1 MQAWAIGS
9 VMFAFDLPCAAFA
22 WDGRGYSEKSANMS
36 DWMNEGGN
44 LAILF
49 FIQKT
54 IQEKL
59 QTEAATELEQFQ
71 ILCITASSTLSY
83 TSSYMSQ

>member
-1 MQAWAIGS
+1 
-9 VMFAFDLPCAAFA
+9 
-22 WDGRGYSEKSANMS
+22 MS